1 MVMLRSLVTFAMKQ
15 ILEVIYL
22 NVVLLVLYFFLVISA
37 FLAVMLDNRQ
47 PIKTIAWILFLF
59 LVPVVGLLFYYFFG
73 QNIRRERRFN
83 KKSFGELTH
92 KPLVQFVRQSTIDY
106 PEKYVSLIRF
116 FKMNSIALPF
126 SGNAADFYTEGRDF
140 VDSLVKDISQA
151 RHHVHLEFYIIE
163 DDGVGRRITEALAE
177 AVERGVQ
184 VRFLYDDVGC
194 CTVKKRFFRHME
206 NQGIQV
212 AAFGPVHFR
221 RLSHRVNYRN
231 HRKLTVIDGCIGYI
245 GGMNLADRY
254 VYGERGGNWRDL
266 HMRITGAAV
275 YGIQQLFIADWYHA
289 AEEMISSAEFFP
301 ETIPMAQP
309 GALVQIVSTAPFG
322 KWPTIM
328 MGFDR
333 VIQNARKYIF
343 IQTPYFMPTETVLES
358 LQTAALSGVK
368 VQIMVPLKPGG
379 FWMTW
384 ANESYY
390 GDVLKA
396 GAEVFAYKP
405 GMLHAKAMIVDDDFC
420 SVGSANLDFRSLG
433 QTFEDSAFIYD
444 TEMTQRVKQLFIDAR
459 QDCMKID
466 LDMWNGRNLRRR
478 ILESFVRIFSP
489 LF

>member
-1 MVMLRSLVTFAMKQ
+1 
-15 ILEVIYL
+15 
-22 NVVLLVLYFFLVISA
+22 
-37 FLAVMLDNRQ
+37 
-47 PIKTIAWILFLF
+47 
-59 LVPVVGLLFYYFFG
+59 
-73 QNIRRERRFN
+73 
-83 KKSFGELTH
+83 
-92 KPLVQFVRQSTIDY
+92 
-106 PEKYVSLIRF
+106 
-116 FKMNSIALPF
+116 MNAIALPF
-126 SGNAADFYTEGRDF
+126 SGNAADFYTAGRDF
-140 VDSLVKDISQA
+140 VDALVDDIGHA
-151 RHHVHLEFYIIE
+151 RHHVHLEFYIVE
-163 DDGVGRRITEALAE
+163 DDGVGRRVSRALAE
-177 AVERGVQ
+177 AAGRGVQ

-194 CTVKKRFFRHME
+194 WTVKKRFFRRME
-206 NQGIQV
+206 EMGIRV

-231 HRKLTVIDGCIGYI
+231 HRKLAVIDGHIGYI

-254 VYGERGGNWRDL
+254 VYGEKGGVWRDM
-266 HMRITGAAV
+266 HMRVTGPTV
-275 YGIQQLFIADWYHA
+275 YGIQQLFITDWYYAAKELISA
-289 AEEMISSAEFFP
+289 AEYFP
-301 ETIPMAQP
+301 EAVPAVAP

-328 MGFDR
+328 MGFNR
-333 VIQNARKYIF
+333 VIQNARKHIY

-368 VQIMVPLKPGG
+368 VQVMVPLKPGG

-396 GAEVFAYKP
+396 GAEIFAYKP
-405 GMLHAKAMIVDDDFC
+405 GMLHAKTIIVDDDFC

-444 TEMTQRVKQLFIDAR
+444 TDMTTRVKQLFIEAR
-459 QDCMKID
+459 QDCIKID

>member
-194 CTVKKRFFRHME
+194 WTVKKRFFRHME

>member
-1 MVMLRSLVTFAMKQ
+1 
-15 ILEVIYL
+15 VIYL
-22 NVVLLVLYFFLVISA
+22 NILLLLLYFFLVINA
-37 FLAVMLDNRQ
+37 FMAVMLDNRQ
-47 PIKTIAWILFLF
+47 PVKTIAWILFLF
-59 LVPVVGLLFYYFFG
+59 LVPVVGLVFYYFFG

-92 KPLVQFVRQSTIDY
+92 KPMMQYVRQSTIDY

-116 FKMNSIALPF
+116 FKMNAIALPF
-126 SGNAADFYTEGRDF
+126 SGNAADFYTAGRDF
-140 VDSLVKDISQA
+140 VDALVDDIGHA
-151 RHHVHLEFYIIE
+151 RHHVHLEFYIVE
-163 DDGVGRRITEALAE
+163 DDGVGRRVSWALAE
-177 AVERGVQ
+177 AAGRGVQ

-194 CTVKKRFFRHME
+194 WTVKKRFFRRME
-206 NQGIQV
+206 EMGIRV

-231 HRKLTVIDGCIGYI
+231 HRKLAVIDGHIGYI

-254 VYGERGGNWRDL
+254 VYGEKGGVWRDM
-266 HMRITGAAV
+266 HMRVTGPTV
-275 YGIQQLFIADWYHA
+275 YGIQQLFITDWYYAAKELISA
-289 AEEMISSAEFFP
+289 AEYFP
-301 ETIPMAQP
+301 EAVPAVAP

-328 MGFDR
+328 MGFNR
-333 VIQNARKYIF
+333 VIQNARKHIY

-368 VQIMVPLKPGG
+368 VQVMVPLKPGG

-396 GAEVFAYKP
+396 GAEIFAYKP
-405 GMLHAKAMIVDDDFC
+405 GMLHAKTIIVDDDFC

-444 TEMTQRVKQLFIDAR
+444 TDMTTRVKQLFIEAR
-459 QDCMKID
+459 QDCIKID

>member
-163 DDGVGRRITEALAE
+163 DDGVGRRVAEALAE

-194 CTVKKRFFRHME
+194 WTVKKRFFRHME
-206 NQGIQV
+206 NQGIRV
-212 AAFGPVHFR
+212 AAFGQVHFR

-254 VYGERGGNWRDL
+254 VYGEKGGNWRDL